1 MRVSFEHFDRHW
13 NAMTG
18 LRMFSR
24 PLARHAVLAMF
35 ALLAVLACDSG
46 NPVVPTTPK
55 APGSGDG
62 FNVTLSVEP
71 MELVAGSG
79 VPGTLTISVR
89 QVADNT
95 PVADGTLVTA
105 NTNLGNFG
113 TNSDGEITTLSVVVE
128 GGVAITSLFPAA
140 EVGTATV
147 LAEVGASVGEVAVPF
162 VETTPGPFFVTSVAP
177 SSGSADGGEQVDILG
192 GGFREPLTVA
202 FGSRQANVISVRSSR
217 ITVLT
222 PASDMPVA
230 LGESLAVDVLVTR
243 DLDEEPQEA
252 MLAGGYVY
260 LSEGSSMF
268 LTEVLPNS
276 GGPVGGERVSVR
288 GGGFRVPVQVD
299 FGGQA
304 GINPVLLS
312 AGEIQVTVPTP
323 AMPVG
328 IGDSLS
334 VDVQVQSALDQPTP
348 DVATLSGAYSYVGEG
363 GVRVVSINPAQG
375 PFTGGTTVTVNGA
388 GFEEPVAVELAGVR
402 QQNEVFVSS
411 GQVTFTTVG
420 TGVDACPSSGQ
431 LPQVNVK
438 VTNINSGLSDEAAL
452 TFTYQVPVP
461 KIDRVAPSVGPQLGN
476 TTVSLEG
483 QDFDAPV
490 RVVFTAAMQD
500 FAAAVQSTTEGVV
513 DVTLPSLPDSLFSEV
528 DCTLAD
534 ERAGMRYVPL
544 TADVSLTNQDTGCGD
559 IFASGFTFEPTD
571 PSCRPLPGD
580 GGGGEGGGGGNG
592 GGG

>member
-1 MRVSFEHFDRHW
+1 MQASFEHFDRLS
-13 NAMTG
+13 NSMKETPRRAG
-18 LRMFSR
+18 S
-24 PLARHAVLAMF
+24 LARRAVLGLVAV
-35 ALLAVLACDSG
+35 LAVLACDSG

-55 APGSGDG
+55 APGTGDG
-62 FNVTLSVEP
+62 FNITLTSDP
-71 MELVAGSG
+71 TELVAGSG
-79 VPGTLTISVR
+79 VAGTLTIDVR
-89 QVADNT
+89 QAADNT

-113 TNSDGEITTLSVVVE
+113 TNSDGEIKTITVVVE
-128 GGVAITSLFPAA
+128 GGVGTTSLFPA
-140 EVGTATV
+140 EETGTATV

-162 VETTPGPFFVTSVAP
+162 VEDSPGPFFVTSVAP
-177 SSGSADGGEQVDILG
+177 SSGSSDGGEQVDILG

-202 FGSRQANVISVRSSR
+202 IGNRQANVLSVRSAR

-222 PASDMPVA
+222 PASEMPVA

-252 MLAGGYVY
+252 MLTGGYVY
-260 LSEGSSMF
+260 LSEGSSVF

-288 GGGFRVPVQVD
+288 GGGFRTPVQVD

-304 GINPVLLS
+304 GINPVVLS

-334 VDVQVQSALDQPTP
+334 VDVGVQSSLDQPTP
-348 DVATLSGAYSYVGEG
+348 DVASLGGGYTYVGAD

-375 PFTGGTTVTVNGA
+375 PFTGGTVVTVNGD
-388 GFEEPVAVELAGVR
+388 GFEAPVAVELAGVR
-402 QQNEVFVSS
+402 QLDETFVSS

-438 VTNINSGLSDEAAL
+438 VTNINSGVSGEAAL

-476 TTVSLEG
+476 ATVSLEG

-490 RVVFTAAMQD
+490 RVVFTAGMQD
-500 FAAAVQSTTEGVV
+500 FAAAVQSTTDDVV
-513 DVTLPSLPDSLFSEV
+513 RVTLPSLPDSLFSEV

-534 ERAGMRYVPL
+534 DRAGMRYVPL
-544 TADVSLTNQDTGCGD
+544 TADVSLTNQDTGCAD
-559 IFASGFTFEPTD
+559 VFAGGFTFEPTD
-571 PSCRPLPGD
+571 PSCRPVP
-580 GGGGEGGGGGNG
+580 GGGGDGGGGNG
-592 GGG
+592 GGGGG